1 MSFESMEEA
10 AAWAEGNG
18 GEEGLRVAIRS
29 DIFGNNQR
37 GIAFAEEWLRQ
48 QQDAARGKATL
59 RDEQLLRAREVR
71 AAEASAIAA
80 RDSADS
86 AKAAAEAARVSAR
99 WSIWMAVIALVAVIV
114 ALAK

>member
-1 MSFESMEEA
+1 MLFESLAEA

-18 GEEGLRVAIRS
+18 GEQGLRVAIQS
-29 DIFGNNQR
+29 GIFGNNQR
-37 GIAFAEEWLRQ
+37 GIAFAEEWLP

-71 AAEASAIAA
+71 AAEASAIVA

-99 WSIWMAVIALVAVIV
+99 WSIWMTVIALVAVIV